1 MSLLLIGGDSYLGR
15 SISLHFEKMGFGVT
29 TFSSRM
35 KYSKHSYEE
44 FDGNFLK
51 FQDFAVLIGTPG
63 HYRTQNGLSDIANI
77 MQILAKSKLNVYAI
91 STIHTLMNPLRK
103 EDEYIRLNREFEKL
117 ALLHNFKVIRIPNFI
132 GLVPAISENQARLLP
147 WSLLDNFKS
156 HGFLKINSSLESEF
170 EWITAEDLCEGI
182 LILENN
188 NSPGV
193 VEFQPGYILTLG
205 DLVNTFSDFAAAN
218 QNLSVRVQV
227 LDRKSQRKV
236 ILGDF
241 SMSVFGWK
249 SKLTGSIMQG
259 YFGDYLHQN
268 WSNHA

>member
-1 MSLLLIGGDSYLGR
+1 
-15 SISLHFEKMGFGVT
+15 
-29 TFSSRM
+29 
-35 KYSKHSYEE
+35 
-44 FDGNFLK
+44 
-51 FQDFAVLIGTPG
+51 
-63 HYRTQNGLSDIANI
+63 
-77 MQILAKSKLNVYAI
+77 
-91 STIHTLMNPLRK
+91 MNPLRK
-103 EDEYIRLNREFEKL
+103 EDEYIRLNREFENL

-188 NSPGV
+188 NSPEV

-218 QNLSVRVQV
+218 QNLSVSVQV

-236 ILGDF
+236 IVGDF

-249 SKLTGSIMQG
+249 SKLTGTIMQS